1 MTRMSHQAV
10 VDDTFAEAFPLTA
23 ARLIVTADHPRLAL
37 SAAQA
42 ATGFASSIIGCDV
55 EAGIDGEMPPGET
68 PDGRPGIGLL
78 FFGISRPAVE
88 KALVNRI
95 GQAILTCPTTA
106 CYNGLPVDPAKALKV
121 GGQLRFFGDGWQS
134 SKIIGERRFWRV
146 PVMDGEFLVEESF
159 GTTKGV
165 AGGNLILLCRDS
177 SDGLEAAEACAA
189 AMRDVPGV
197 ILPFPHGIVRAG
209 SKVGSRYKALKAST
223 NHAFCPSL
231 RAQVA
236 TALPDEAVVAYEIVA
251 DGLDLPAL
259 EESTRRGIA
268 AVVNHPAVVKIT
280 AGNYGGKLG
289 PFHLRLREIA
299 GLNPS

>member
-1 MTRMSHQAV
+1 MTRMNAEAV
-10 VDDTFAEAFPLTA
+10 VEDTFAEAFPLTA
-23 ARLIVTADHPRLAL
+23 ARVIVTADHPRLAL

-55 EAGIDGEMPPGET
+55 EAGIDCELLPGDT
-68 PDGRPGIGLL
+68 PDGRPGMGLL
-78 FFGISRPAVE
+78 FFGFSRPAVE

-106 CYNGLPVDPAKALKV
+106 CYNGLPSDPEKALKV
-121 GGQLRFFGDGWQS
+121 GAQLRFFGDGWQS
-134 SKIIGERRFWRV
+134 SKKIGERRFWRV

-165 AGGNLILLCRDS
+165 AGGNLILMCRDAGE
-177 SDGLEAAEACAA
+177 GLEAAEACAA

-223 NHAFCPSL
+223 NDAYCPSL
-231 RAQVA
+231 RSQVA

-251 DGLDLPAL
+251 DGLDLSAL
-259 EESTRRGIA
+259 EEATRRGISSA
-268 AVVNHPAVVKIT
+268 LDNPSVLKIT

-289 PFHLRLREIA
+289 PFHLRLRTIA